1 MIPLTPSFGPV
12 ISQTICAGRP
22 WLAAWSTVVQFELLN
37 CRSPATIA
45 GSAADPPATIWVSTS
60 SPSSSK

>member
-1 MIPLTPSFGPV
+1 
-12 ISQTICAGRP
+12 
-22 WLAAWSTVVQFELLN
+22 VVQFEVLN

-45 GSAADPPATIWVSTS
+45 GSAADPPATFWVSTS